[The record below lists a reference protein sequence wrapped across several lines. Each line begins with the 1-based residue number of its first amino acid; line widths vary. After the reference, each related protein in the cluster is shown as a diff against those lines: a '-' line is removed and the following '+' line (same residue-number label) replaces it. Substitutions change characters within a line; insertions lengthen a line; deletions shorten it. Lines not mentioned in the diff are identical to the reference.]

1 MKDLN
6 SKILNKLGEIDSFII
21 NNIRD
26 RNLMR
31 SFVQS
36 LVINEL
42 TKEIKISKRETDFEL
57 RNFFKEKSIS
67 DNKDLK
73 KYLLYYGITEKNLNY
88 QIELPLKIL
97 KYAENNLHKK
107 VNSHFL
113 KRKESLDL
121 YTYNIIRLE
130 NNDLAYE
137 LYFQLD
143 GGESDF
149 ARLSLEYSI
158 DNELFPKGKAG
169 PTSLNG
175 THPIIVENLRRAS
188 PGDLL
193 EPFKVERWWL
203 ILKLIKRNEACLDD
217 KVTQSMHLE
226 LFHIHVEEIINQ
238 LFKDQLSIQLQA

>member
-57 RNFFKEKSIS
+57 HNFFKEKGIS

-130 NNDLAYE
+130 NNDLASGEYYSYVNFSSNGN
-137 LYFQLD
+137 LSQAYPISLISLD
-143 GGESDF
+143 D
-149 ARLSLEYSI
+149 
-158 DNELFPKGKAG
+158 
-169 PTSLNG
+169 TS
-175 THPIIVENLRRAS
+175 NL
-188 PGDLL
+188 GDLNSDGEL
-193 EPFKVERWWL
+193 NILDVVQLVNIILYGSNDSYLLNVSDINQDENVNVLDIVQLVNL
-203 ILKLIKRNEACLDD
+203 ILI
-217 KVTQSMHLE
+217 
-226 LFHIHVEEIINQ
+226 
-238 LFKDQLSIQLQA
+238 

>member
-57 RNFFKEKSIS
+57 HNFFKEKGIS

-88 QIELPLKIL
+88 QIELPLK
-97 KYAENNLHKK
+97 
-107 VNSHFL
+107 
-113 KRKESLDL
+113 
-121 YTYNIIRLE
+121 NIKICRE
-130 NNDLAYE
+130 
-137 LYFQLD
+137 
-143 GGESDF
+143 
-149 ARLSLEYSI
+149 
-158 DNELFPKGKAG
+158 
-169 PTSLNG
+169 
-175 THPIIVENLRRAS
+175 
-188 PGDLL
+188 
-193 EPFKVERWWL
+193 
-203 ILKLIKRNEACLDD
+203 
-217 KVTQSMHLE
+217 
-226 LFHIHVEEIINQ
+226 
-238 LFKDQLSIQLQA
+238 